1 MHSGRVGR
9 CYMGWVLC
17 ETLAATAM
25 LTARVATIPVPYK
38 AVDVCTHQ
46 AVIQPLTVPLLAMA
60 LVFLM
65 LRACHRMSTYQ
76 AMQAG
81 ASLDAKKRT
90 GKKCFN
96 PNAMPGASPLHG
108 GAGFGMASGL
118 RADPLTAL
126 EVRWPCIEGL
136 TI

>member
-1 MHSGRVGR
+1 MWPGRR
-9 CYMGWVLC
+9 H
-17 ETLAATAM
+17 TAVARIRLPSNPLPLPAWA
-25 LTARVATIPVPYK
+25 LTTRT
-38 AVDVCTHQ
+38 
-46 AVIQPLTVPLLAMA
+46 
-60 LVFLM
+60 
-65 LRACHRMSTYQ
+65 LRARHRMSTYQ

-96 PNAMPGASPLHG
+96 PNAIPGASPLHG

-126 EVRWPCIEGL
+126 EVGGDVH
-136 TI
+136 